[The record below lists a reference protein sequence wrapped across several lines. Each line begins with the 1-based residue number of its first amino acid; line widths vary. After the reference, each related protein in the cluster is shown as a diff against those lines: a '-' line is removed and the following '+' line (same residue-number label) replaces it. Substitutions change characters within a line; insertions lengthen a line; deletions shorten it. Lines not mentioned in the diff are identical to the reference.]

1 MTLLYNATIVL
12 PPLNR
17 CNPPNHNT
25 ILSLG
30 GTDDGDPDFLVFLA
44 PDPEFLVFL
53 APDMTS

>member
-1 MTLLYNATIVL
+1 MTLLYNANIVL

-30 GTDDGDPDFLVFLA
+30 GTDDPDFLVFLA

-53 APDMTS
+53 VPDMTS